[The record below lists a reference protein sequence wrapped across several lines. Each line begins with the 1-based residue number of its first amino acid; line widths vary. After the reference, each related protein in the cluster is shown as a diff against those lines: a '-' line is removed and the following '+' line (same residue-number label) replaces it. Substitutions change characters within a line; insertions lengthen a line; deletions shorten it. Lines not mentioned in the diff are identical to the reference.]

1 MPQINLGYGNS
12 QISFNYD
19 EQRFSVLGNSV
30 ERRALSD
37 VEIGERFDQPFDSKP
52 IEEIVNPGETVLI
65 VVPDATRRTASGQIV
80 NLLIRRLIANGTMP
94 FDISIIFATGIHR
107 RVTDEEK
114 RELLTPFIAQRI
126 KTLDHNPRD
135 LAQIVSF
142 GETSGGIPIQLNRA
156 LTEHDR
162 VIIVGGINFHYFA
175 GFTGGRKLICPGLG
189 SSKTVSETHKLAF
202 DCNEKSRRAG
212 VGAGLLDGNAVHEA
226 FQAIVEKINPA
237 FAVNTIVNEAG
248 EAAEIICGD
257 WKTSH
262 QNACDVYA
270 AAHTIEIPEKRPL
283 VIASC
288 GGRPHDINLIQA
300 HKALEAASRA
310 CCDGGTIILLAECAG
325 GLGRQ
330 DFLQWFIAENSIRLA
345 EKLCEKYRV
354 NGQTA
359 WNLMTI
365 AERFDVKI
373 ITSLGEVETLPMRLQ
388 KRDSIEEILGGL
400 DEKANGYIMPFGAK
414 FLVKN

>member
-1 MPQINLGYGNS
+1 
-12 QISFNYD
+12 
-19 EQRFSVLGNSV
+19 
-30 ERRALSD
+30 
-37 VEIGERFDQPFDSKP
+37 
-52 IEEIVNPGETVLI
+52 
-65 VVPDATRRTASGQIV
+65 
-80 NLLIRRLIANGTMP
+80 MP

-142 GETSGGIPIQLNRA
+142 GETASGIPIQLNRT

-162 VIIVGGINFHYFA
+162 VIIVGGISFHYFA

-189 SSKTVSETHKLAF
+189 SSKTVAETHKLAF
-202 DCNEKSRRAG
+202 DCNSKSRRAG
-212 VGAGLLDGNAVHEA
+212 VGAGLLNGNAVHEA
-226 FQAIVEKINPA
+226 FEAIVEKINPA

-257 WKTSH
+257 WRTSH
-262 QNACDVYA
+262 LYACDVYA
-270 AAHTIEIPEKRPL
+270 AARTIEIPEKRPL

-288 GGRPHDINLIQA
+288 SGRPHDINLIQA
-300 HKALEAASRA
+300 HKALDAASRA
-310 CCDGGTIILLAECAG
+310 CSDGGTIILLAECPDG
-325 GLGRQ
+325 IGRQ
-330 DFLQWFIAENSIRLA
+330 DFLQWFIAENSAELA

-359 WNLMTI
+359 WNLLTI
-365 AERFDVKI
+365 TERFDVKI
-373 ITSLGEVETLPMRLQ
+373 ITSLNEAETLPLRMQ
-388 KRDSIEEILGGL
+388 KRDSIEEILGRL
-400 DEKANGYIMPFGAK
+400 DENASGYIMPFGAK
-414 FLVKN
+414 FLITEATRNESLF